1 MTTIILETCNEPA
14 YSQGVFKRGVKNAMD
29 RALACIALLALSL
42 PMALIYVLVSR
53 DGGPAIY
60 GHTRIGKNGKAF
72 KCWKFRTMVPNSNEV
87 LRKLLSENPEARA
100 QWQQDHKLKD
110 DPRITKLGDFLRRSS
125 LDELPQLFNVLK
137 GNMSLVGPRPVVK
150 SERKHYGAQWS
161 DYLSVKPGI
170 SGLWQVSGRNDVSYE
185 QRVSLDS
192 QYVRNWSLSLDIM
205 ILFKTIFVVLNRRG
219 AY

>member
-1 MTTIILETCNEPA
+1 MTTIILETYNEPA
-14 YSQGVFKRGVKNAMD
+14 CSQGVLKRSVKSVMD
-29 RALACIALLALSL
+29 RIVACIALLALVL
-42 PMALIYVLVSR
+42 PMAFIYILVSR

-87 LRKLLSENPEARA
+87 LRKLLNENPEARA
-100 QWQQDHKLKD
+100 QWQQDQKLKD

-125 LDELPQLFNVLK
+125 IDELPQLFNVLK

-150 SERKHYGAQWS
+150 GERKHYGAQWS
-161 DYLSVKPGI
+161 DYVSVKPGI

-185 QRVSLDS
+185 QRVNLDS